1 MSRTR
6 AYYLIKLQSQE
17 GRSVE
22 DSKLTMSKT
31 QQLNG
36 YPSLSAFIVS
46 DNDRST
52 FIYRRFDRLS
62 TRNLLYLQSE
72 LAELEARQIAYDT
85 EDVEGAMTDKQC
97 ARNWADFKSQSQ
109 DNERQRKRM
118 ILVKEIRE
126 TLEEYSR
133 SRSILVKSRLTLGRK
148 GDST

>member
-1 MSRTR
+1 
-6 AYYLIKLQSQE
+6 
-17 GRSVE
+17 
-22 DSKLTMSKT
+22 MSKP

-36 YPSLSAFIVS
+36 YPSLSTFIVS